1 MNKMKDL
8 TEEQWC
14 KPFTPD
20 FILQNKDKFIPQE
33 MIKAVNMLLSE
44 KYNGN
49 SATLKQDEIIKKF
62 LEISGAKYSKD
73 EIFEKNYLDFE
84 EIFRKAGWS
93 VIYDKPGYSENYD
106 EFFEFKKKK
115 K

>member
-1 MNKMKDL
+1 MKDL

-33 MIKAVNMLLSE
+33 MIKAVNILLSE

-49 SATLKQDEIIKKF
+49 SATLKQFEIIQKF
-62 LEISGAKYSKD
+62 LEISGSKYSRN
-73 EIFEKNYLDFE
+73 EIFDKHYLDFE
-84 EIFRKAGWS
+84 EIFRNAGWE
-93 VIYDKPGYSENYD
+93 VKYDKPGYDEDYD
-106 EFFEFKKKK
+106 ENFKFTKNKKR
-115 K
+115 